1 VAATEGM
8 HQGKASRSVEEAVSY
23 AVGHRIR
30 IEILAALHDVP
41 ASTKDL
47 AKIVGQPLSKVSH
60 HVEELLASGSIE
72 IARTETVGNVSQNFY
87 SGKLPFYADDEDW
100 AAMTTEERQLTS
112 GVIIQASMAEAL
124 ASLWAGKLNDDL
136 RVMLAW
142 KPVNLDEQGRQ
153 DLADE
158 QARSWARIEHI
169 EAESASRRVESG
181 GPPWAYLV
189 ASFGFQRSR
198 TSAPP
203 PSNSDEN

>member
-1 VAATEGM
+1 M
-8 HQGKASRSVEEAVSY
+8 HQGKTSRSVEEAVSY

-87 SGKLPFYADDEDW
+87 SVKLPFYADDEEW
-100 AAMTTEERQLTS
+100 AAMTTEERQLTC

-124 ASLWAGKLNDDL
+124 ASLWAGKLNNDP

-181 GPPWAYLV
+181 KPPWAYLV
-189 ASFGFQRSR
+189 ASFGFRRSR
-198 TSAPP
+198 TSTPP

>member
-1 VAATEGM
+1 VQRDKTN
-8 HQGKASRSVEEAVSY
+8 RSVEEAVSY

-87 SGKLPFYADDEDW
+87 SVVKLPFYADDEDW
-100 AAMTTEERQLTS
+100 AALTPEERQLTC

-124 ASLWAGKLNDDL
+124 ASLWAGKLNNDP

-142 KPVNLDEQGRQ
+142 KPVNLDEQGRR

-181 GPPWAYLV
+181 EPPWAYLV

-198 TSAPP
+198 PSTPP
-203 PSNSDEN
+203 PSASDEN

>member
-1 VAATEGM
+1 VAATD
-8 HQGKASRSVEEAVSY
+8 GKTSRSVEEAVSY

-87 SGKLPFYADDEDW
+87 SVKLPFYADDEDW

-124 ASLWAGKLNDDL
+124 ASLWAGKLNDDP

-158 QARSWARIEHI
+158 QAKSWTRMEHI

-181 GPPWAYLV
+181 EPPWAYLI

-198 TSAPP
+198 TSTAPP
-203 PSNSDEN
+203 GASNEN